1 MPNSTKLK
9 VSTMKEEI
17 IPSTSIPKSLAIAV
31 SVMLSI
37 LILAGV
43 SGNALVCN
51 RLRRR
56 RDLRKVSHYLLASL
70 SLTGLLTS
78 LSGMPFLLI
87 NTIVNYLQVGHLPV
101 FGILCKLGFSLS
113 VGCLALNALTLIVMA
128 LDRHDCVVRPFSRRL
143 STQNVKKILLVTWL
157 LAFVTTA
164 VLLVLLA
171 KETSVCYTWFPYNF
185 SQSFRTERG
194 NVIRIYIT
202 TVSQLDTLAIL
213 LVIITF
219 FRVVKKLR
227 SLVLTNSSI
236 RQRQEKQLTWLTYGI
251 CGAYILFR
259 FSLIICNIV
268 ASAEQFQGRPLNTA
282 FLMACTS
289 SFITF
294 VLNPVLHFKMLRARQ
309 PTRVQVQ
316 AQWRGENIELDEV
329 AREQH

>member
-1 MPNSTKLK
+1 MYNSTELN
-9 VSTMKEEI
+9 VSNMIGESY
-17 IPSTSIPKSLAIAV
+17 PSTSIPKSLTIAV

-37 LILAGV
+37 FILAGA

-56 RDLRKVSHYLLASL
+56 RDLRKVPHYLLASL

-78 LSGMPFLLI
+78 LSGMPFLSI
-87 NTIVNYLQVGHLPV
+87 TTIVNYLQIGHFPV
-101 FGILCKLGFSLS
+101 FGILCKVGFSLS
-113 VGCLALNALTLIVMA
+113 VGCMALNALTLMVMA
-128 LDRHDCVVRPFSRRL
+128 LDRHDCVVRPFNRRL

-157 LAFVTTA
+157 LAFIITV
-164 VLLVLLA
+164 VLLVLLR

-194 NVIRIYIT
+194 NVIRVYVT
-202 TVSQLDTLAIL
+202 TMGQLDTLAIL

-227 SLVLTNSSI
+227 TLVVTNSST

-251 CGAYILFR
+251 CGTYVLFR

-268 ASAEQFQGRPLNTA
+268 ASAEKFQGTTLNTA
-282 FLMACTS
+282 FLMTTTLS
-289 SFITF
+289 YFTF
-294 VLNPVLHFKMLRARQ
+294 VLNPVLHFKMFRARQ
-309 PTRVQVQ
+309 RSRVQ
-316 AQWRGENIELDEV
+316 AQAQRRGENIAVEEV
-329 AREQH
+329 ARE